1 MPQVVVGLGNHGGE
15 YARTRHNAG
24 WMVLEQLEKLGHFSA
39 QRKAGHSK
47 VQTGEIEGFDLELVR
62 PQTLMN
68 DSGKA
73 AAEIVR
79 RSGVDP
85 RDLIVVHDDIDLPLG
100 RIRVRRGGSAGGQR
114 GVQSLI
120 ALLGT
125 PEFTRVKVGVGRP
138 ENVDAIDYVLAPFT
152 PEEREL
158 LSGVLKRAA
167 EAVVS
172 LVRNGLGPTM
182 TEFNG
187 PQL

>member
-1 MPQVVVGLGNHGGE
+1 MPQVVIGLGNPGGE
-15 YARTRHNAG
+15 YARTRHNTG
-24 WMVLEQLEKLGHFSA
+24 WMVLDQLEKLGHFTA
-39 QRKAGHSK
+39 QRKVGHSK
-47 VQTGEIEGFDLELVR
+47 VQTGDIEGFDLELVR

-79 RSGVDP
+79 RTGVDP
-85 RDLIVVHDDIDLPLG
+85 SDLIVVHDDIDLPLG
-100 RIRVRRGGSAGGQR
+100 QMRVRARGSAGGQR

-125 PEFTRVKVGVGRP
+125 PNFTRIKVGVGRP

-152 PEEREL
+152 PQEREL
-158 LSGVLKRAA
+158 LPEVLKRAA
-167 EAVVS
+167 AAVVS
-172 LVRNGLGPTM
+172 LVRNGLEPTM

-187 PQL
+187 RQL